1 MHNMHTVK
9 TQFLLQVKQPL
20 HQQSYPG
27 VGKMKKST
35 ENILGKDMVKAAFM
49 HSLLFPKNSN

>member
-1 MHNMHTVK
+1 MHTFK